1 MAERHDALTHDA
13 IADLAAGYVL
23 DALTPDEMERVREH
37 LTSCRLPHPELEALG
52 AVVPALARS
61 VPQVPPPAGLGDRIM
76 AAARA
81 EAAAAGTTTAVAP
94 AALPVQDS
102 SVAPRPAIGRT
113 GRPAR
118 APGLLDLFRRPIWA
132 MTAVAAVLA
141 IAVLGAWNLQ
151 LQSQVSDLTA
161 YRTGVLAVLDTAA
174 RPGSQVA
181 VLAGPTAGGATGIAA
196 VSSDGRV
203 VVAMRN
209 LSPTANTEV
218 YEAWLIG
225 SNGTPLPVGSFTVGS
240 AGTGTLAATA
250 MASGAEAGVVV
261 ALTREPGPGAT
272 TPTLPILASGTAQ
285 ARAG

>member
-1 MAERHDALTHDA
+1 MAERHDASTHDA
-13 IADLAAGYVL
+13 IADLAAGFVL
-23 DALTPDEMERVREH
+23 DALSPAEMDQVREH
-37 LTSCRLPHPELEALG
+37 LATCHLPHPELETLG

-81 EAAAAGTTTAVAP
+81 EAAADATPATAP
-94 AALPVQDS
+94 ATLPVQDS

-113 GRPAR
+113 GQPAR
-118 APGLLDLFRRPIWA
+118 APAFLDLFRRPVWA

-209 LSPTANTEV
+209 LSPTANAEV

-240 AGTGTLAATA
+240 AGTGTLVATA
-250 MASGAEAGVVV
+250 IASGAEAGVVV

>member
-1 MAERHDALTHDA
+1 M
-13 IADLAAGYVL
+13 
-23 DALTPDEMERVREH
+23 
-37 LTSCRLPHPELEALG
+37 S
-52 AVVPALARS
+52 
-61 VPQVPPPAGLGDRIM
+61 
-76 AAARA
+76 
-81 EAAAAGTTTAVAP
+81 
-94 AALPVQDS
+94 
-102 SVAPRPAIGRT
+102 
-113 GRPAR
+113 
-118 APGLLDLFRRPIWA
+118 
-132 MTAVAAVLA
+132 AVAAVLA

-209 LSPTANTEV
+209 LSPTANAEV

-250 MASGAEAGVVV
+250 IASGAEAGVVV